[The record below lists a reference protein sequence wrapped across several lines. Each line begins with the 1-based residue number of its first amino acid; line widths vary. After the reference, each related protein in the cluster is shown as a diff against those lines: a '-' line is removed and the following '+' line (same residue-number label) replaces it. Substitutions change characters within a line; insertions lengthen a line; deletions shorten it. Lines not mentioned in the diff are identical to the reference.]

1 MSTQD
6 RNVRNKPDENPVK
19 QQAIAGSNT
28 GKNYSRANIP
38 RLGGPTNIDAS
49 HLWRKLACVE
59 QTQIPPD
66 NSRGNVFQVRGLLD
80 LEIPGSQV
88 HTPDCVVF
96 QVTVTNTATALPEN
110 AGQRNYRQIHLN
122 TPDTWIEYME
132 ELPNGGSPE
141 NTWYG
146 LDFTEWMMDCDDE
159 EVTRNGSLCHF
170 YANKNPQQVQSS
182 SEVFPPANIVE
193 KLCNGRFGDPTDALT
208 IWPNNIQ
215 AGGGIDGPANRV
227 TPNSATVYIP
237 IKVPWFS
244 GHTYWP
250 ALSVRP
256 RLRFYFNTTNAIL
269 DVDSSRGVNPFIEV
283 GAASNLFTG
292 WNQSGWSGYDEA
304 RNAINTS
311 NYQLIMSGLVYGG
324 SAKDQMNQIYAPGY
338 AWPCLTPQRMIINFD
353 GTGTLSA
360 PDDSAYQTLTSIQGM
375 FAWLRYY
382 LREQGAEISPGTFHD
397 FFEIVRTTL
406 RDSGGKTIGF
416 EKIPGEILCFDQE
429 KRGKSNYAT
438 NLSEKLNFHSNDHTQ
453 DIRGTS
459 GGVLFNPTVVQA
471 DPIANNVPNG
481 HANSANAPRVL
492 TDVYCDDMELA
503 KEGAQDGAENFD
515 GNFTLQLAAGR
526 SVTDPAQD
534 PSAYKF
540 TLHIH
545 GKRYS
550 TYSQD
555 QNGKFVV
562 IKH

>member
-6 RNVRNKPDENPVK
+6 NIVRNRPDENPVK
-19 QQAIAGSNT
+19 NQAIAGSNT
-28 GKNYSRANIP
+28 GKNYNRANIP
-38 RLGGPTNIDAS
+38 KLGGPTNVDAS
-49 HLWRKLACVE
+49 HLWRKLACIE
-59 QTQIPPD
+59 STQIPPD

-80 LEIPGSQV
+80 VEIPGSQV
-88 HTPDCVVF
+88 HTPDNVVF
-96 QVTVTNTATALPEN
+96 QVTVTNTAQAE
-110 AGQRNYRQIHLN
+110 AAVDEQRNYRQIHLN
-122 TPDTWIEYME
+122 TPHTWIEYME

-141 NTWYG
+141 NTWYA
-146 LDFTEWMMDCDDE
+146 LDFKEWMMDCNDE
-159 EVTRNGSLCHF
+159 EVRRNASLCHF
-170 YANKNPQQVQSS
+170 YANSDPQQVLAGSITY
-182 SEVFPPANIVE
+182 PAANIFQKV
-193 KLCNGRFGDPTDALT
+193 CNGRFGDPTDALT
-208 IWPNNIQ
+208 IWPANIRD
-215 AGGGIDGPANRV
+215 GGFDPPADRT
-227 TPNSATVYIP
+227 TPNSATVFIP

-269 DVDSSRGVNPFIEV
+269 DIDSSRNVNPFLQT
-283 GAASNLFTG
+283 GTSNLIRG
-292 WNQSGWSGYDEA
+292 WNQSGWTSYDQA
-304 RNAINTS
+304 RNSINVS

-324 SAKDQMNQIYAPGY
+324 SAKDQMAQIYAPGY

-353 GTGTLSA
+353 GTGTLEA

-382 LREQGAEISPGTFHD
+382 VREQGAEINAGTFDD

-416 EKIPGEILCFDQE
+416 EKIPGEILAFDQE
-429 KRGKSNYAT
+429 KRGRSNYAT
-438 NLSEKLNFHSNDHTQ
+438 NVSEKLNYHSNDHTV
-453 DIRGTS
+453 DVIANGA
-459 GGVLFNPTVVQA
+459 GLFNPNVVQ
-471 DPIANNVPNG
+471 DPVTPINNIPNG
-481 HANSANAPRVL
+481 YANSANAPRVL

-515 GNFTLQLAAGR
+515 GNYTLQLAIGR
-526 SVTDPAQD
+526 SVTNPAQN
-534 PSAYKF
+534 PSEYKF

-555 QNGKFVV
+555 QNGKFIV